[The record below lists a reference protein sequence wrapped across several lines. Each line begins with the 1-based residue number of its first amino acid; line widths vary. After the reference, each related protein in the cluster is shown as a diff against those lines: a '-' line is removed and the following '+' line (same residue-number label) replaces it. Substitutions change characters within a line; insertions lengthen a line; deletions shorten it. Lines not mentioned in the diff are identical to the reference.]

1 MISSLNS
8 SLLRGAYQDVSI
20 KPKEQEKMTQ
30 TVAKQGDISRV
41 DELKA
46 SIENGEYRVD
56 IEALAQRIEGF
67 NVTHFQVHI

>member
-56 IEALAQRIEGF
+56 IEALAQRIAKAL
-67 NVTHFQVHI
+67 T

>member
-8 SLLRGAYQDVSI
+8 SLVRGAYQDVNM
-20 KPKEQEKMTQ
+20 KPKEQDKLTQ
-30 TVAKQGDISRV
+30 TVAKQGDTSRV

-56 IEALAQRIEGF
+56 IKALAQRIAKDL
-67 NVTHFQVHI
+67 T

>member
-8 SLLRGAYQDVSI
+8 SLLRGAYQDVST

-30 TVAKQGDISRV
+30 TVAKQGDTSRV

-56 IEALAQRIEGF
+56 IEALAQRIAKDL
-67 NVTHFQVHI
+67 T

>member
-8 SLLRGAYQDVSI
+8 SLVGGAYQDVSM
-20 KPKEQEKMTQ
+20 KPKEQSKLAQ
-30 TVAKQGDISRV
+30 TVVKQGDTSRV

-56 IEALAQRIEGF
+56 IEALAQRIAKDLA
-67 NVTHFQVHI
+67 